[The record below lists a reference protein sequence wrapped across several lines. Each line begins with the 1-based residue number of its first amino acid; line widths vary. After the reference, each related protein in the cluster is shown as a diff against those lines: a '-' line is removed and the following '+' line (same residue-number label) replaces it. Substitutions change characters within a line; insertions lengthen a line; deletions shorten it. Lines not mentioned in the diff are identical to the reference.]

1 MKKISYE
8 QKNVCY
14 ICKKEFSTNDDNEVA
29 LNKKY
34 QKVRDHCCCTEK
46 FRGAAHDIC
55 NFR

>member
-8 QKNVCY
+8 QKDVCY

-34 QKVRDHCCCTEK
+34 QKVRDHCCYTEK